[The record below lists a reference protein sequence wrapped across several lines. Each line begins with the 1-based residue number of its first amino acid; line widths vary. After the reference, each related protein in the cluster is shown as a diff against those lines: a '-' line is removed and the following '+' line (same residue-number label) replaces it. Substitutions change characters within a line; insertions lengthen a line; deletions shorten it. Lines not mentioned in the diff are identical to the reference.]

1 MLTSIYRYLEEGRDD
16 RLFDPQLS
24 LPPQCGTFRGFHTTC
39 FFKTNETISEF
50 DSHSK
55 EDAELVRVFPSEPL
69 ILSTE
74 KGAHTTIY
82 SLSLYSTENIKEG
95 I

>member
-24 LPPQCGTFRGFHTTC
+24 LPPQCGTFRGFHMTC
-39 FFKTNETISEF
+39 FFKANEMISEF